1 MASGERLGVLSGLFS
16 EAGTTSVQVG
26 LQGLRLLH
34 VVLGLLLKQR
44 KLQGKNVEIRVCQE
58 AITWR

>member
-34 VVLGLLLKQR
+34 VVLGLLLKETAETAR
-44 KLQGKNVEIRVCQE
+44 KEC
-58 AITWR
+58 